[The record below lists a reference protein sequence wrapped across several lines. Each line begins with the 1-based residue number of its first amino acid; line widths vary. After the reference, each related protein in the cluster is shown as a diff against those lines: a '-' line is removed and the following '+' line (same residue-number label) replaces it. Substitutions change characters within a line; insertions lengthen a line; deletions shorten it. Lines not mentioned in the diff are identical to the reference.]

1 MQTQS
6 RFFDDLARVA
16 NGALS
21 AAAGM
26 RAEIEQLV
34 RQQFDRFLADRNLVT
49 REDFEAVEA
58 MAAKAREE
66 QEKLAARVTELEAA
80 LAAKA
85 RKPAPAAAKP
95 SAPRRRAGPPLSR
108 RPIRASS
115 AASVA
120 ARRATAV
127 APVPRGRP
135 RSRRGSAPSSCHR
148 GPCRS
153 GASGRGSSRPGL
165 DGSWRRPPVRPRAGP
180 ARRIGGSEAR
190 GRTAPSKTL
199 ARRPSARPSRH
210 GCAPS
215 RPRAGFAAR
224 FRS

>member
-95 SAPRRRAGPPLSR
+95 SAPRRRAAAGTR
-108 RPIRASS
+108 RPAPRRKASDE
-115 AASVA
+115 
-120 ARRATAV
+120 T
-127 APVPRGRP
+127 P
-135 RSRRGSAPSSCHR
+135 
-148 GPCRS
+148 S
-153 GASGRGSSRPGL
+153 GA
-165 DGSWRRPPVRPRAGP
+165 D
-180 ARRIGGSEAR
+180 E
-190 GRTAPSKTL
+190 
-199 ARRPSARPSRH
+199 
-210 GCAPS
+210 
-215 RPRAGFAAR
+215 
-224 FRS
+224 

>member
-58 MAAKAREE
+58 MAVKARDE

-80 LAAKA
+80 LAAKT

-95 SAPRRRAGPPLSR
+95 SAPRRRA
-108 RPIRASS
+108 
-115 AASVA
+115 
-120 ARRATAV
+120 AT
-127 APVPRGRP
+127 
-135 RSRRGSAPSSCHR
+135 S
-148 GPCRS
+148 
-153 GASGRGSSRPGL
+153 
-165 DGSWRRPPVRPRAGP
+165 
-180 ARRIGGSEAR
+180 
-190 GRTAPSKTL
+190 
-199 ARRPSARPSRH
+199 ARRPAPRRKSGDETPS
-210 GCAPS
+210 GADE
-215 RPRAGFAAR
+215 
-224 FRS
+224 